1 MKNCS
6 GKSKVKIRILGVH
19 AITATMQLNLRNM
32 QKYFLSK
39 IWLKVKNIVLF
50 LLTFITEKKT
60 DILENVKRRLSTK
73 EENSLLKLI

>member
-1 MKNCS
+1 
-6 GKSKVKIRILGVH
+6 
-19 AITATMQLNLRNM
+19 MQLNLRNM